1 MNYKLDDMRTS
12 NIQSINT
19 AVNVMKHF
27 VELSAKLLPYYE
39 KITRNS
45 EGDLQA
51 QDEERKIAS
60 VYESYRIDP
69 KSSEVLL
76 DSNILEIILEGFRS
90 IKKRSEVGENR
101 VKQLLRDF
109 HDEYDKLQARWNYAL
124 MN

>member
-109 HDEYDKLQARWNYAL
+109 HDEYEKLQARWNYAL

>member
-1 MNYKLDDMRTS
+1 MRTS

-109 HDEYDKLQARWNYAL
+109 HDEYEKLQARWNYAL

>member
-12 NIQSINT
+12 NIQSINN

-39 KITRNS
+39 KVTRNS

-51 QDEERKIAS
+51 QDEERKIAA